1 MSELVRRGYAQ
12 AEFPDGEWYRGYT
25 DLVREDDGSLVVYM
39 HEAETSFSKNKRELV
54 IPLRA
59 LKYLWWR
66 KEE

>member
-1 MSELVRRGYAQ
+1 
-12 AEFPDGEWYRGYT
+12 
-25 DLVREDDGSLVVYM
+25 M